1 LARTPRYCFGAGPLP
16 RRSGPVRRPASI
28 PRQVSRP
35 KPKATRCSPWAW
47 PAAPSTSASLRPTTP
62 KTCNSWKQGGVSLRF
77 ASSLALHCGHTRER
91 DDLISGP
98 EPALVLAIS
107 ASLHLVDPLVLATED
122 AKDLQ
127 VHESRDGSASDC
139 RRCALCFAII
149 GGSTPRSWH
158 DRSCLGFRHQQGSG
172 STSAQTC
179 SHTKGGLCR
188 PSRPGRLAVAAPWVC
203 ELVTTRR
210 TAEPER
216 STAARPW
223 RCTSPSPP
231 RSRSWDGR
239 KGFVSRDP
247 RRTAAKPAA
256 FRPLRKPPSARAWYR
271 VHRGGTARALAGR
284 RRQS

>member
-1 LARTPRYCFGAGPLP
+1 MVAAARASGAMPAET
-16 RRSGPVRRPASI
+16 RRQG
-28 PRQVSRP
+28 
-35 KPKATRCSPWAW
+35 SP
-47 PAAPSTSASLRPTTP
+47 PGSAS
-62 KTCNSWKQGGVSLRF
+62 
-77 ASSLALHCGHTRER
+77 AL
-91 DDLISGP
+91 SF
-98 EPALVLAIS
+98 AIS